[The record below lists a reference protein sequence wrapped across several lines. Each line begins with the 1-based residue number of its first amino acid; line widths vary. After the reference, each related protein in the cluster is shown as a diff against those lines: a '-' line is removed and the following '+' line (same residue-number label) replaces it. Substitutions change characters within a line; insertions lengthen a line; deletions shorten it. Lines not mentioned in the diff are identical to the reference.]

1 MHVHL
6 NIGSNLGDREDNI
19 RRAVASL
26 RQLASDISTVRV
38 SDPMVSPPWGYE
50 SSNEFLNVGMSFDTD
65 LTPGSLLEATQHI
78 QHSIS
83 AASHR
88 DPATGAYIDR
98 LIDIDIIACTDP
110 HSPDD
115 CLSTISRHHVDAELQ
130 SSIAHRPDPIP
141 RGQKLIEI
149 TTPDLTLPH
158 PRALQRD
165 FVLTP
170 LRQIDLTLYTLLTET
185 K

>member
-6 NIGSNLGDREDNI
+6 NIGSNLGNREDNI

-38 SDPMVSPPWGYE
+38 SDPVASPPWGYD
-50 SSNEFLNVGMSFDTD
+50 SANEFLNVGMSFDTS
-65 LTPGSLLEATQHI
+65 LTPDALLEATQHI
-78 QHSIS
+78 QHTIS

-88 DPATGAYIDR
+88 DPTGAYIDR
-98 LIDIDIIACTDP
+98 LIDIDIIACTDIISDTNP
-110 HSPDD
+110 AAARHPLSISPET
-115 CLSTISRHHVDAELQ
+115 LSPS
-130 SSIAHRPDPIP
+130 
-141 RGQKLIEI
+141 QKLIEI
-149 TTPDLTLPH
+149 STPTLTLPH

-170 LRQIDLTLYTLLTET
+170 LRQIDLPLYTLLTQP